1 MKPNN
6 ANPKILL
13 LHDNELVDVRGLLSD
28 LAIKVIERPGK
39 LTDVDLR
46 TKWDLIIASQK
57 RISDFEKSAKV
68 RNATRIAVIDNDSRT
83 LRSMLRRLGVEYV
96 VARPVHATA
105 LRLLV
110 LHCVYRGPER
120 RRLSRVS
127 VGAKVQVRVGLFRKD
142 VILADLSLH
151 GCRLVCEKPI
161 KAGTKIKLMV
171 PPEMAAGK
179 AFSLPVR
186 ALRSGAAADSGQGYV
201 MAGAF
206 HSLTP
211 ALGQRLR
218 KVFEA
223 YRNGPARLSGAT
235 IDMVSQPGSDEP
247 PERRTAPRKDYEKHV
262 VTVTDEATRVLLCR
276 DISIGGMRVEPNDS
290 LVPGDDLLVAIH
302 IRSRA
307 EPLVVNTRVSRDDGE
322 KGLIL
327 EFYDLSKESE
337 VYLNKM
343 VHLLPM
349 LGVKDAGKN
358 GDQPGM
364 IISEII
370 QRRAS

>member
-1 MKPNN
+1 VKATNS
-6 ANPKILL
+6 NPKILL
-13 LHDNELVDVRGLLSD
+13 LHDDELVDVRGLLSN

-57 RISDFEKSAKV
+57 RISDFEKGARM

-83 LRSMLRRLGVEYV
+83 LRSMLRRLGIEYV
-96 VARPVHATA
+96 VARPVHAAA

-110 LHCVYRGPER
+110 LHCIYRGPER

-127 VGAKVQVRVGLFRKD
+127 VGAKVQARVGLFRRD

-161 KAGTKIKLMV
+161 KAGTKLKLAI
-171 PPEMAAGK
+171 PAEMAGGK
-179 AFSLPVR
+179 GFTLPVR
-186 ALRSGAAADSGQGYV
+186 SLRTASSTDHGQGHIV
-201 MAGAF
+201 AGAF

-211 ALGQRLR
+211 TLGKRLR
-218 KVFEA
+218 KLFEA
-223 YRNGPARLSGAT
+223 YLNGPARLSEAT
-235 IDMVSQPGSDEP
+235 LEMVSLPDSSEP
-247 PERRTAPRKDYEKHV
+247 PERRTGPRKGYEKHV

-302 IRSRA
+302 IRSRS
-307 EPLVVNTRVSRDDGE
+307 EPLVVNTRVIRDDGE
-322 KGLIL
+322 KGLVL
-327 EFYDLSKESE
+327 EFHDLSNESE

-349 LGVKDAGKN
+349 LGVKSAGKN
-358 GDQPGM
+358 GEQPGM

-370 QRRAS
+370 QRHAS

>member
-1 MKPNN
+1 VNSIQAAPQ
-6 ANPKILL
+6 ILL
-13 LHDNELVDVRGLLSD
+13 LHEEELVDVRGLLSD
-28 LAIKVIERPGK
+28 LAIKVVERSGK

-57 RISDFEKSAKV
+57 RISSFEKSARV

-96 VARPVHATA
+96 VARPVHAAA
-105 LRLLV
+105 LRLLI

-127 VGAKVQVRVGLFRKD
+127 VGAKVQSRVGLFRKD

-161 KAGTKIKLMV
+161 KAGTKFKLTI
-171 PPEMAAGK
+171 PPEMATGK
-179 AFSLPVR
+179 GLTLPVR
-186 ALRSGAAADSGQGYV
+186 SLRTAASTDHGQGHIV
-201 MAGAF
+201 AGAF
-206 HSLTP
+206 HSLPP
-211 ALGQRLR
+211 ALGKRLR
-218 KVFEA
+218 KLFEG
-223 YRNGPARLSGAT
+223 YRNGPARLSGET
-235 IDMVSQPGSDEP
+235 GSMIEQPDSGEP
-247 PERRTAPRKDYEKHV
+247 PERRTAPRKDYDKHV

-290 LVPGDDLLVAIH
+290 LVPGDNLLVAIH

-307 EPLVVNTRVSRDDGE
+307 EPLVVNTRVIRDDGK
-322 KGLIL
+322 KGLVL
-327 EFYDLSKESE
+327 EFYDLSNESE

-349 LGVKDAGKN
+349 LGVKTAGEN
-358 GDQPGM
+358 GQQPGM
-364 IISEII
+364 IVSEII
-370 QRRAS
+370 QRHAS